1 MNITPFLM
9 QYLLH
14 FAQKSLHKLMTK
26 QNASWPKSTICTHK
40 LAKRWNG
47 VPNVES
53 LAAQSFQEMGME
65 TNGVNVGRWS
75 G

>member
-26 QNASWPKSTICTHK
+26 QNASWRKSTICTHK

-47 VPNVES
+47 VPNMES
-53 LAAQSFQEMGME
+53 LAAQSFQGIGME
-65 TNGVNVGRWS
+65 KNGMIFGRRS
-75 G
+75 S